1 MQEKN
6 VTDPKKINIKQ
17 EKEKLIAENEFYKKA
32 YDPQRNVLL
41 DRSGSCALIIL
52 ILNDMLYAIN
62 LGDCRALISSD
73 SGANLL
79 QITRDHKPN
88 DPIEKRRIE
97 KYGAKVYYA
106 NKVNLNGKEVELKEK
121 DYGEGFTFPY
131 RISPG
136 GIAVS
141 IFYFYFINY

>member
-1 MQEKN
+1 
-6 VTDPKKINIKQ
+6 
-17 EKEKLIAENEFYKKA
+17 
-32 YDPQRNVLL
+32 
-41 DRSGSCALIIL
+41 
-52 ILNDMLYAIN
+52 MLYAIN
-62 LGDCRALISSD
+62 LGDCRALFSSD
-73 SGANLL
+73 SGTHLL

-97 KYGAKVYYA
+97 QHGAKVYYA

-136 GIAVS
+136 GIAVRFF
-141 IFYFYFINY
+141 IFIFNFYLII